1 MSSQL
6 QDLLNETKVVR
17 DYLQALKELRDM
29 TQIVIPLVK
38 SLNQELQMASQKA
51 DELNAV
57 LDQLPPL
64 LEDVGNDIQ
73 FLLNGVKGGM
83 TDAEVDAAKAK
94 GQAIVDKLTGIS
106 KIVDSS
112 VPNPVPPAPT
122 PEP

>member
-1 MSSQL
+1 
-6 QDLLNETKVVR
+6 
-17 DYLQALKELRDM
+17 
-29 TQIVIPLVK
+29 
-38 SLNQELQMASQKA
+38 MASQKA